1 MANSDNQKQRSYL
14 FDLGWVRQKGEWLN
28 ELRRFAGMEGKW
40 IDLSKMDAAIR
51 AQVANGTAYVDEF
64 NHKVEEKHASFI
76 RLDTGIVVP
85 KDKTGD
91 VDRFLIIKFHRNT
104 YGMWAGLDF
113 EYGDEAEPNP
123 EETSDSQ
130 KKDPFYEDIFWRQG
144 WQDELQQL
152 AVDEPWDNEYGP
164 GGRLLPYLKYTYLR
178 LKLEDKEGED
188 GKIAK
193 TDDGKWLAFNTGL
206 VSRDNLY
213 PIVALCGKNAKA
225 HPEWE
230 FDRFIVWPSEKEEC
244 NQLALKDRL
253 AIDRFSSPP
262 PPKANWFGNLGTKI
276 LASSE
281 IEEEWVEIE
290 KFFKGEKIV
299 NDKKV
304 GPFYPPK
311 LLLALSI
318 AFGDESAKRNA
329 LALIRMD
336 EANLPSEK
344 EMRNTK
350 AGEILKSLGDPDDV
364 RRQAL
369 IIVQGSFKQALRRL
383 EWEMGT
389 AVPMWEPSSQKKDRY
404 SFLLPLSFGA
414 DPLQADIALRM
425 APPEGKSFRY
435 RPLSFLSLRA
445 AYSNARLLRRPEAL
459 WLRDYVEGR
468 YRS

>member
-64 NHKVEEKHASFI
+64 NHTVEEKHAAFI

-91 VDRFLIIKFHRNT
+91 DDRYLIIKFHRNKYDLWT
-104 YGMWAGLDF
+104 GLDF
-113 EYGDEAEPNP
+113 EFGDLAE
-123 EETSDSQ
+123 SDSDETLDS
-130 KKDPFYEDIFWRQG
+130 KKKEPFFEDIFWRQG
-144 WQDELQQL
+144 WQDELRQL

-178 LKLEDKEGED
+178 LKLEDKHKEE

-193 TDDGKWLAFNTGL
+193 SNDGKWMAFNTGL
-206 VSRDNLY
+206 VSRDELY
-213 PIVALCGKNAKA
+213 PIVALCRKNAKA

-230 FDRFIVWPSEKEEC
+230 FDRFIVWPTDKEQR
-244 NQLALKDRL
+244 NRLILRDSL
-253 AIDRFSSPP
+253 AIDRFSSSAPC
-262 PPKANWFGNLGTKI
+262 KANWFGNLETTV
-276 LASSE
+276 LAPSE
-281 IEEEWVEIE
+281 IDEEWTAIEEI
-290 KFFKGEKIV
+290 FQR
-299 NDKKV
+299 
-304 GPFYPPK
+304 PYYPPK
-311 LLLALSI
+311 LLLSLTE
-318 AFGDESAKRNA
+318 AFENEDAQKKA
-329 LALIRMD
+329 LALVRME

-344 EMRNTK
+344 KMRDAT

-369 IIVQGSFKQALRRL
+369 AIVRGAFKQAVRRL

-389 AVPMWEPSSQKKDRY
+389 AVPMWEPSSNQLGKF
-404 SFLLPLSFGA
+404 SFILPLSLGGNPLRA
-414 DPLQADIALRM
+414 DVALRL
-425 APPEGKSFRY
+425 ASPDGKGGTRY

-445 AYSNARLLRRPEAL
+445 AYSDARLLRRPEAL
-459 WLRDYVEGR
+459 WLRDYAEGQ
-468 YRS
+468 YRP